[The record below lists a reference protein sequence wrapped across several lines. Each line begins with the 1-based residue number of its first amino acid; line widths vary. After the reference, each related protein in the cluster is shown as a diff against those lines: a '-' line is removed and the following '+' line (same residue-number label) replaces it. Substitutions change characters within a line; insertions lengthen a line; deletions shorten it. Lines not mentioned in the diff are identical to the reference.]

1 MLVDREP
8 LRRDQ
13 IVTNQLAQFERGMR
27 ATLAGIKKLSE
38 SAPRL
43 SPVREQLRR

>member
-13 IVTNQLAQFERGMR
+13 IVTNRLAQFEHGMR
-27 ATLAGIKKLSE
+27 ATLAGIKKLAE
-38 SAPRL
+38 SAP
-43 SPVREQLRR
+43 